1 MRFSFPDLVLVDREH
16 ALVNRLADEEEWAC
30 EGGLPPVGRR
40 KASVCGAGCCKDG
53 PFSLS
58 SAEHLRTPAMNRR
71 QFLAFSAALLS
82 RAETHSLCSAAEG
95 AGPLDLIDCH
105 THFYDPTRREGVPWP
120 GKGTSL
126 YRRVLPE
133 DLRALPKFRPVTGTV
148 IVEASPWLEDNQ
160 WLLELAREDPFVVGV
175 VGSLQPGQPGFGVA
189 AKRFAGA
196 PLFRGIRISSKLLG
210 TLLETG
216 ELADLRLLAELDRAL
231 DVNGGPEVL
240 ALAARVGALVPELR
254 VVVNHIGNVE
264 VSAAEPPRVWQEGVR
279 LAAAQKNVF
288 CKVSALVEGASRG
301 GRKAP
306 VDPGFYIPY
315 IDVVWDAFGAERVI
329 YGSNWPVCESAADY
343 ATVQR
348 ISLEHASSRGDTA
361 LRGFCSLNAKRAYKW
376 VERPGRLG

>member
-1 MRFSFPDLVLVDREH
+1 
-16 ALVNRLADEEEWAC
+16 
-30 EGGLPPVGRR
+30 
-40 KASVCGAGCCKDG
+40 
-53 PFSLS
+53 
-58 SAEHLRTPAMNRR
+58 MNRR
-71 QFLAFSAALLS
+71 HFLAVSAALVS
-82 RAETHSLCSAAEG
+82 RGATRSLHAVTEG
-95 AGPLDLIDCH
+95 TGTLDLIDCH
-105 THFYDPTRREGVPWP
+105 THFYDPTRPQGVPWP

-160 WLLELAREDPFVVGV
+160 WLLDLGKADPFVVGV
-175 VGSLQPGQPGFGVA
+175 VGSLQPGQPGFGGA
-189 AKRFAGA
+189 ARRFAQA